1 VTSYKG
7 KKETH
12 RNAQERLKKMKP
24 SQDIT
29 PSDALTSTK
38 DLVQWVQALTS
49 LHARIAPRFARP
61 EPRRR
66 ALAYL
71 QGVMSEIRRKN
82 GWQLAEHAR
91 ETTPYGM
98 QRLLSSAVWDDGLVR
113 EDLRDYVYEHL
124 GSSDAILVI
133 DETSFPKQGDKSA
146 GVKVQYC
153 GTTGQIENCQVAV
166 FLDYVTALG
175 HTLIDCELYLPQ
187 DWIDDRE
194 RCHEAGIPDTVGF
207 QTKCELAR
215 LMVERVYQAQI
226 PISWVVADTVYG
238 NNLDLRTWLEDH
250 RYFHV
255 LAVACNEPVGIQ
267 TPNGRK
273 YVEVREVEALLLQ
286 AQDWQRL
293 SMGDGTKGPRLYDW
307 ACTPVLHRWEDDG
320 KHWLLIRR
328 CIDNPKIKTYYFV
341 FGPVFTTLQVM
352 VKALGYRWRIEDDFE
367 TSKDLGLGQYQVR
380 CFTAWYRHITLVMLA
395 HAFLAVICAEA
406 RNASIGDAAPS
417 PIRVVDAFPPG
428 SVPHLPPLTLV
439 PKEAPSLPVSQAPAL
454 PVPKKSSILPLLS
467 AVSLSHGPATEAAVA
482 LSTPLVINPAPL
494 TVPEVRHLLA
504 TLIWPT
510 ATNAQ
515 LMLAWSW
522 WRRCHRGVA
531 SYYHTKR
538 RLDAG

>member
-1 VTSYKG
+1 
-7 KKETH
+7 
-12 RNAQERLKKMKP
+12 MKP

-29 PSDALTSTK
+29 RSNTHTTTK

-82 GWQLAEHAR
+82 SWQLAEHAR

-98 QRLLSSAVWDDGLVR
+98 QRLLAAAVWDNDLVR

-124 GSSDAILVI
+124 GTPHGILVI
-133 DETSFPKQGDKSA
+133 DETSFPKRGKKSA

-166 FLDYVTALG
+166 FLDYVTHLG
-175 HTLIDCELYLPQ
+175 HTLIDCELYLPA

-194 RCHEAGIPDTVGF
+194 RCREAGVPDSVGF

-215 LMVERVYQAQI
+215 LMVERIYEARI
-226 PISWVVADTVYG
+226 PIAWVVADTVYG

-250 RYFHV
+250 GYFHV

-286 AQDWQRL
+286 AEDWQRL

-307 ACTPVLHRWEDDG
+307 ACVPILHRWEDDG

-328 CIDNPKIKTYYFV
+328 CIDNPKIQTYYFV
-341 FGPVFTTLQVM
+341 FGPSGTTLQVM
-352 VKALGYRWRIEDDFE
+352 VKAIGARWRIEDDFE
-367 TSKDLGLGQYQVR
+367 TGKDLGLAQYQVR
-380 CFTAWYRHITLVMLA
+380 CFIAWYRHITLVMLA
-395 HAFLAVICAEA
+395 HAFLAVVCAKA
-406 RNASIGDAAPS
+406 RNASIVDTDPA
-417 PIRVVDAFPPG
+417 PIRVVDASPP
-428 SVPHLPPLTLV
+428 VPVALIPN
-439 PKEAPSLPVSQAPAL
+439 PKEALSHPALQASPL
-454 PVPKKSSILPLLS
+454 PVPKKSSMLPVPQAS
-467 AVSLSHGPATEAAVA
+467 SFPHKPPMRRAAEGKP
-482 LSTPLVINPAPL
+482 SPPVIDLAPL
-494 TVPEVRHLLA
+494 TIPEVRHLLA

-510 ATNAQ
+510 ATNSQ
-515 LMLAWSW
+515 LMLGWSW
-522 WRRCHRGVA
+522 WRRHHRGLA
-531 SYYHTKR
+531 CSYHTKR